1 MQQIQSGHMTAGH
14 RERKKQ
20 QTRERIIE
28 AAYGLF
34 AERGYQATTVAD
46 IAAAADIA
54 PRTFF
59 AYFPAKEDVVFY
71 FGDTYCNLMQA
82 AVESRPEGMSAIEAL
97 RQWIATVLPEETV
110 ESDEARL
117 RDQMCIDDPALA
129 AYSRK
134 YLARV
139 EDVLREGIARD
150 LGEPSDALRP
160 KLLAAAAAA
169 ALDTISKNNADKGSS
184 MKMLDETLIFLR
196 AGAEA
201 LSPAAGGDRA

>member
-1 MQQIQSGHMTAGH
+1 MPTGH

-28 AAYGLF
+28 AAYELF

-59 AYFPAKEDVVFY
+59 AYFPTKEDVVFY
-71 FGDTYCNLMQA
+71 YGNAYCNAMQA
-82 AVESRPEGMSAIEAL
+82 AVEARPDGQSALVAL
-97 RQWIATVLPEETV
+97 RQWIEQVLPDEMV

-117 RDQMCIDDPALA
+117 RDRMCLEDPALA
-129 AYSRK
+129 AYSRH

-139 EDVLREGIARD
+139 EDVLRVGIARD
-150 LGEPSDALRP
+150 FGESPDALRP

-169 ALDTISKNNADKGSS
+169 ALDTVSKNNADKGSS
-184 MKMLDETLIFLR
+184 MAMLDETLVFLH

-201 LSPAAGGDRA
+201 LKPAD

>member
-1 MQQIQSGHMTAGH
+1 MTVAGN

-28 AAYGLF
+28 AAYALF
-34 AERGYQATTVAD
+34 AERGYHATTVAD
-46 IAAAADIA
+46 IAAKADIA

-59 AYFPAKEDVVFY
+59 AYFPTKEDVVFH
-71 FGDTYCNLMQA
+71 FGDTYCDLMQA
-82 AVESRPEGMSAIEAL
+82 AVESRPEDMSAIEAL
-97 RQWIATVLPEETV
+97 RQWIADVLPEHQV

-117 RDQMCIDDPALA
+117 RDNMCLDDPAPA

-134 YLARV
+134 YVARV
-139 EDVLREGIARD
+139 EDVLRVGIAKD
-150 LGEPSDALRP
+150 LGESPDAPRP

-169 ALDTISKNNADKGSS
+169 ALDTISKSNADKGSS
-184 MKMLDETLIFLR
+184 MKMLDETLVFLR

-201 LSPAAGGDRA
+201 ISPARTE

>member
-1 MQQIQSGHMTAGH
+1 MRWMQGIQFPHMTAGH

-28 AAYGLF
+28 AAYALF

-59 AYFPAKEDVVFY
+59 AYFPTKEDVVFH
-71 FGDTYCNLMQA
+71 FGDTYCDLMQA

-97 RQWIATVLPEETV
+97 RQWIAQVLPDHAV

-117 RDQMCIDDPALA
+117 RDKMCLDDPALA

-134 YLARV
+134 YVARV
-139 EDVLREGIARD
+139 EDVLREGIAQD
-150 LGEPSDALRP
+150 LGESPDALRP
-160 KLLAAAAAA
+160 QLLAAAAAA

-184 MKMLDETLIFLR
+184 MKMLDETLVFLR

-201 LSPAAGGDRA
+201 VSPAE